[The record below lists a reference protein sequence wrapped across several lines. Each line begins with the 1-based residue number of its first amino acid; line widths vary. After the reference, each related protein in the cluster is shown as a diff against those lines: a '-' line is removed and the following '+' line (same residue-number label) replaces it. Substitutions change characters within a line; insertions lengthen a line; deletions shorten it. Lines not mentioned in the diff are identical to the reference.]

1 MTEQQE
7 NKLRINIRDIIN
19 TRPSEE
25 RLLGMVKEIQAIRAV
40 DEKEWILPVKGALI
54 ELKGRF
60 FNTLQNGA
68 LNASIDANEIFKA
81 ISEYFDKVFQ
91 EKVLIVSKE
100 EQEVSL
106 KLGISNIIDSGASEM
121 RFIKM
126 AKRIIENRSKIECI
140 FIPSEKAA
148 EIQFKERIRE
158 ICNHLEGGND
168 NWTKEAIFQAAEH
181 YFDQIFVKYDMN
193 GSIDAKSEIRRKE
206 INVNSLKSIAL
217 YLEGIKQGKG
227 GNILPLGNKD
237 LEDVWDIIKFLQGD
251 DRYQCERLKHN

>member
-81 ISEYFDKVFQ
+81 ISE
-91 EKVLIVSKE
+91 
-100 EQEVSL
+100 
-106 KLGISNIIDSGASEM
+106 
-121 RFIKM
+121 
-126 AKRIIENRSKIECI
+126 
-140 FIPSEKAA
+140 
-148 EIQFKERIRE
+148 
-158 ICNHLEGGND
+158 
-168 NWTKEAIFQAAEH
+168 
-181 YFDQIFVKYDMN
+181 
-193 GSIDAKSEIRRKE
+193 
-206 INVNSLKSIAL
+206 
-217 YLEGIKQGKG
+217 
-227 GNILPLGNKD
+227 
-237 LEDVWDIIKFLQGD
+237 
-251 DRYQCERLKHN
+251 